1 MAADEWFAYYKGGGF
16 EAERN
21 ISPALGCFCTDLY
34 EDEGSDAQEML
45 FATSDKKMVATCSE
59 IFDDKASVALIASAV
74 SMLIV
79 AVNFILKVM
88 LISMVSGLRL
98 KTMTKETDITMI
110 AIFVGQ
116 FVNTAIL
123 LVLNNASFKDFDEGY
138 GPLSFIFFVG
148 TETDFSVKWYR

>member
-1 MAADEWFAYYKGGGF
+1 MAADEWFAYYKGGGM
-16 EAERN
+16 EEDRN
-21 ISPALGCFCTDLY
+21 IAPSLGCFCADLF
-34 EDEGSDAQEML
+34 DEEGGDAQEML
-45 FATSDKKMVATCSE
+45 FPTSKKAMVATCSE
-59 IFDDKASVALIASAV
+59 IFDDNASVALIASGV

-88 LISMVSGLRL
+88 LTNMVAGLRL

-123 LVLNNASFKDFDEGY
+123 LVLNNANFNDFDEGY
-138 GPLSFIFFVG
+138 GPLS
-148 TETDFSVKWYR
+148 

>member
-1 MAADEWFAYYKGGGF
+1 
-16 EAERN
+16 
-21 ISPALGCFCTDLY
+21 
-34 EDEGSDAQEML
+34 
-45 FATSDKKMVATCSE
+45 MVATCSE
-59 IFDDKASVALIASAV
+59 ILDDNASVALIASGV

-88 LISMVSGLRL
+88 LTKMVAGLRL

-123 LVLNNASFKDFDEGY
+123 LVLNNANFNDFDEGY
-138 GPLSFIFFVG
+138 GPLS
-148 TETDFSVKWYR
+148 